1 MLSQV
6 DRLKILKI
14 IYDEQRTSSKKLEE
28 KGNFQKADVISTCK
42 YLEGKG
48 LIRCNAKVASGDILD
63 IQITSDGIDVI
74 ENNKEVIKSFEAGVN
89 LGIVSIKWGVQQK

>member
-1 MLSQV
+1 MISQV

-14 IYDEQRTSSKKLEE
+14 VYDEQRTSSKKLEE

-48 LIRCNAKVASGDILD
+48 LIKCNAKVISGDILD
-63 IQITSDGIDVI
+63 IQITSSGIDVV
-74 ENNKEVIKSFEAGVN
+74 ENNKDVIKSFEAGVN
-89 LGIVSIKWGVQQK
+89 LGVLNIKWGIQQK